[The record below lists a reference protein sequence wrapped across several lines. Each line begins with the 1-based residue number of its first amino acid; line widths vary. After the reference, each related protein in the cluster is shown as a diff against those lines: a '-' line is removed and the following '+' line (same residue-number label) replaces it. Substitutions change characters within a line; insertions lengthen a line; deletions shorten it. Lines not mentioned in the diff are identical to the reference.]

1 MKILTLTT
9 INKVPNEKGREKI
22 DRVNNPPETS
32 EDYKSL
38 EWYEDMG
45 LKPPKEILLLE
56 NDVDEDGF
64 INLMEDEVE
73 DSLSI
78 LLLPFDNFAGAE
90 SGEEITTVYTK
101 SGEVFSVVEDV
112 TEIYGLILYQ
122 NMSFWKRQYYKIKS
136 KLKWRNSLKE
146 N

>member
-9 INKVPNEKGREKI
+9 VNKVPNEKGREKI

-32 EDYKSL
+32 EDFKPL

-45 LKPPKEILLLE
+45 ISPPEGYFTSD
-56 NDVDEDGF
+56 NDIDEDGF
-64 INLMEDEVE
+64 INLKEDEVE
-73 DSLSI
+73 DALSV

-101 SGEVFSVVEDV
+101 SGETFSVVEDV

-122 NMSFWKRQYYKIKS
+122 NMPWWKRQYYKIKS
-136 KLKWRNSLKE
+136 KLKWKK
-146 N
+146 

>member
-64 INLMEDEVE
+64 VNLMEDEVE